1 MKKALAL
8 ILALVMAAALLAG
21 CSGSDSGSGA
31 PAAGTPAGDGNG
43 DAAVPT
49 IDNIT
54 LSTKDKPGDYADLT
68 ATIKILTDR
77 TDIVDDVYMNKYVPL
92 FNELY
97 PNITVE
103 YEAVSDYENSLKLR
117 MTTGDWGDICFI
129 PAAVTKDKMGD
140 YFIPLGDQAT
150 LDGIYNFI
158 PDKSFEGTVYGICN
172 GGNANGV
179 AYNKRVWRDA
189 GINTAPTTPEEFLA
203 DLQKI
208 KDKGEAIPLYT
219 NFADSWCLVQWDSF
233 IFGSATG
240 DPEFRN
246 KMLHMKDPFADRG
259 DGTGPYA
266 VFYVMYEAVARGL
279 VEDSPSSTDWESS
292 KNRINK
298 GEIATMVIGS
308 WAVQQFK
315 EAGDTPED
323 VCYMPFPISVNGK
336 VYAGAGGNYAFGINK
351 KSSTDNQ
358 IAAMVY
364 IKWLLEASP
373 MYTDEGSVPALK
385 TVEMP
390 AFLADFEGVELVS
403 NAAAP
408 EGEDAL
414 FDEVNN
420 ESEVGINTSN
430 DPKAVIIESAL
441 KQTATFDEL
450 MADWNAKWSKA
461 QDTLGVEVN
470 Q

>member
-189 GINTAPTTPEEFLA
+189 GINTAPTTPADFLV

>member
-68 ATIKILTDR
+68 ATIQILTDR

>member
-31 PAAGTPAGDGNG
+31 PAAGTPAGDVNG

>member
-140 YFIPLGDQAT
+140 YFIPLGDHAT

-246 KMLHMKDPFADRG
+246 KMPHMKDPFADRG

-385 TVEMP
+385 TAEMP